1 MPFRK
6 WFEFTSTSSSFFVP
20 YISLSYFSR
29 CRIALVVVLLFTCV
43 CLVSLV
49 PVSQLCYVPGSQADL
64 QIGSRFWR
72 RGQQPS
78 STARP
83 VALLW
88 QRFEPSRWSADLF
101 AELSSL
107 GQGSPGSK
115 PELLSVGVRMRALAN
130 LSTTVSLLLLRFDA
144 YMPCRMAGAKPPS
157 RPRCSSGRDGGLAA
171 VCQRWQCSGHSLC
184 GLPDSF
190 WSSGH
195 SLWSLARWTQLLD
208 LSFWSS
214 GHSLWT
220 SAVEQRTQPCGAL
233 RKWTSVLR

>member
-6 WFEFTSTSSSFFVP
+6 WFEFTSTSSSFIVP
-20 YISLSYFSR
+20 HISLSNP
-29 CRIALVVVLLFTCV
+29 LVVVLLFTCV

-49 PVSQLCYVPGSQADL
+49 PVSQLCCLPGSQADL

-88 QRFEPSRWSADLF
+88 QGFKPGRWSADLF

-115 PELLSVGVRMRALAN
+115 PELLSVGVRKRALAH
-130 LSTTVSLLLLRFDA
+130 LSTPVSILLLRFDA

-171 VCQRWQCSGHSLC
+171 VCQRWQCSGHSFC
-184 GLPDSF
+184 GLPDSRL

-195 SLWSLARWTQLLD
+195 SLWSLARWTQP
-208 LSFWSS
+208 
-214 GHSLWT
+214 LWP
-220 SAVEQRTQPCGAL
+220 S
-233 RKWTSVLR
+233 

>member
-1 MPFRK
+1 
-6 WFEFTSTSSSFFVP
+6 
-20 YISLSYFSR
+20 
-29 CRIALVVVLLFTCV
+29 
-43 CLVSLV
+43 
-49 PVSQLCYVPGSQADL
+49 L

-72 RGQQPS
+72 KGQQPS

-88 QRFEPSRWSADLF
+88 QGFEPSRWSADLC

-144 YMPCRMAGAKPPS
+144 EMPCRMAGTKPPS

-171 VCQRWQCSGHSLC
+171 VCQRWQCSGHSLLTAFGAVDTAFGAWHGGHSLC

-195 SLWSLARWTQLLD
+195 SLWSLARWTQPLD
-208 LSFWSS
+208 L
-214 GHSLWT
+214 GCGAEDTALWT
-220 SAVEQRTQPCGAL
+220 IAQVDICLEI
-233 RKWTSVLR
+233 WTR